1 MTEVREF
8 DQWCED
14 LHGICG
20 HYEGVARDRQRAVRG
35 LIHSRKFDGLD
46 VAAVAGDVKAIRRDR
61 HGIRRDQAEHIF
73 CIIQTAGQLQV
84 DHNGATSLIG
94 PGDCLLLDS
103 TKEGLLAFTGRGR
116 LLSLHMPRGLFMQ
129 SCRGNVQI
137 GRRLACDHP
146 LAPSIR
152 QQIQHF
158 TLGWDASA
166 AVGKANSD
174 LLLGMIQL
182 AFCKP
187 GNFSKEL
194 DAQCAE
200 RRFALALEVIDR
212 NLASEGLS
220 LRWLAHEIGMS
231 TRQVQRLFE
240 AERTTFAR
248 EVRDRRLNL
257 AASNLRRRR
266 PVGKARISEIA
277 YNSGFRDLSNFN
289 RGFKSRFGMTPRE
302 YLETMG

>member
-1 MTEVREF
+1 MTELLEF
-8 DQWCED
+8 DRWCAD

-20 HYEGVARDRQRAVRG
+20 HYEGVARDRQRTVRG
-35 LIHSRKFDGLD
+35 LIHPRKFDGLD
-46 VAAVAGDVKAIRRDR
+46 VADVAGDVKAIRRDR
-61 HGIRRDQAEHIF
+61 RGIRRDDAEHIF

-84 DHNGATSLIG
+84 DHNGERSLVG

-103 TKEGLLAFTGRGR
+103 TREGVLSFTGQGR
-116 LLSLHMPRGLFMQ
+116 LLSLHMPRALFMQ

-137 GRRLACDHP
+137 GRRLAGDHP

-158 TLGWDASA
+158 TLGWDPTA
-166 AVGKANSD
+166 AVGKASAD

-194 DAQCAE
+194 DAQSGE
-200 RRFALALEVIDR
+200 RRFALVLDVLER
-212 NLASEGLS
+212 NLTREDLS

-257 AASNLRRRR
+257 AASHLRRRR
-266 PVGKARISEIA
+266 PAGAARISDVA

-302 YLETMG
+302 YLEAIG